1 MEHLE
6 FFYADGLNKLF
17 PEQSLVITPLPI
29 DYIFS
34 NFAANQ
40 EVNACAQDIKNRFN
54 QKPGGIQK
62 NVRIQIHRYN
72 FIKKLIQCSFTLL

>member
-54 QKPGGIQK
+54 
-62 NVRIQIHRYN
+62 
-72 FIKKLIQCSFTLL
+72 